1 MASAAALIGEA
12 VRERAQGLDRC
23 LQAVRTGP
31 FVDARRIEAALSLLP
46 PGFSSALLA
55 GSFSRARLARGA
67 GEGGGERTDPTPD
80 GLGHEDE
87 DAEFERRADGHLGA
101 WAAPTYDADDA
112 DDAETLEGLQT
123 RHSAPEE
130 AHTIVL
136 DGRQPCVDMANGAP
150 VSASHQGGAGR
161 QASCPQP
168 ERDERSE
175 GDERNE
181 RAGAVE
187 QAPGENLTRS
197 TWRERLVRTI
207 GVASCCT
214 AGDVEG
220 EVFGGALASELTR
233 RTSEPETPGRK
244 AAGPEGGLRAG
255 PGGKD
260 QGLEEA
266 PLQQTE
272 AAKRTQEWAT
282 LFGQGWAMAAV
293 GTRVY
298 ATAADDG
305 PKRSC
310 SQTGDTGHVG
320 ARIVETPGAQPTI
333 SAAHV
338 TAHVTAHMTEGCA
351 SRGAGVRDTQAAT
364 IARKPEEKKCSRAG
378 ESPGLWAAPLD
389 CGESEEAE
397 DRALGEH
404 EGEHEGPMVEMG
416 GKNQDVT
423 TVWRCKAEEEK
434 EVVDPE
440 RDRAC
445 DTVHMTPEA
454 GSESRETPAKS
465 CAPVARLQPSLA
477 VGTPKAEGSAVK
489 TMMNRLRNSP
499 GGLLR
504 KSSLQASAQ
513 LGTLQGAAP
522 RGPSAVEHVLV
533 EALPPSPAAHIT
545 NLVKK
550 AEKDFEKE
558 YGVGTWGA
566 STRRLAH
573 RMGAGDDIE
582 SSDEDGDLVV

>member
-23 LQAVRTGP
+23 LQAARTGP

-67 GEGGGERTDPTPD
+67 GEGGGERIDPTPD
-80 GLGHEDE
+80 GLGDEDE

-112 DDAETLEGLQT
+112 DDAGTLEGLQT

-136 DGRQPCVDMANGAP
+136 DGRQPCVDMANGAS

-161 QASCPQP
+161 QASCPAAQP
-168 ERDERSE
+168 ERAERDERA
-175 GDERNE
+175 E

-187 QAPGENLTRS
+187 QAPGEHLTRS

-220 EVFGGALASELTR
+220 EVFGGALASELPR

-244 AAGPEGGLRAG
+244 AAGPAGGLRAG

-282 LFGQGWAMAAV
+282 LFGQGWGMAAG
-293 GTRVY
+293 GTRVH

-310 SQTGDTGHVG
+310 SQTGGSGHVG

-333 SAAHV
+333 SEADVHAHV
-338 TAHVTAHMTEGCA
+338 KPHVTRGWPA
-351 SRGAGVRDTQAAT
+351 SRGAGVRDTQAVK
-364 IARKPEEKKCSRAG
+364 IGRKPEAGQGSRAG

-404 EGEHEGPMVEMG
+404 EGRMG

-423 TVWRCKAEEEK
+423 TDWRCKAEEEE

-454 GSESRETPAKS
+454 GSESRETPAQS

-477 VGTPKAEGSAVK
+477 VSTPKAEGSAVK
-489 TMMNRLRNSP
+489 TMINRLRNSP

-513 LGTLQGAAP
+513 LGTPQGAAP